1 MRIGADYYPEHWPRE
16 RWPVDARLM
25 QEAGLTVV
33 RMAEF
38 AWSTMEPEAGVFALD
53 WLERA
58 ISALA
63 SAGIATVLGTPTAA
77 PPGTRSGST
86 GRSWPGY

>member
-1 MRIGADYYPEHWPRE
+1 MRPLED
-16 RWPVDARLM
+16 RWPEDIRLM
-25 QEAGLTVV
+25 RKAGLTVV

-38 AWSTMEPEAGVFALD
+38 AWSTLEPAGGEFHFD
-53 WLERA
+53 RLERA

-77 PPGTRSGST
+77 PPGGVVTPVTR
-86 GRSWPGY
+86 